1 MVLGVTVALSV
12 DSVKARSLLMLW
24 SLLRR
29 PLNQSVLIQLWF
41 EKWFLN
47 LGTLRVD
54 CHSQSMDDGRMDQSV
69 WSASHLDCQT
79 ALLSL
84 KCSHLS
90 LSLLE

>member
-1 MVLGVTVALSV
+1 VVSNQSWIQSGTQSLVLGVTVALSV

-47 LGTLRVD
+47 LGILRVD
-54 CHSQSMDDGRMDQSV
+54 CHSAVDG
-69 WSASHLDCQT
+69 
-79 ALLSL
+79 
-84 KCSHLS
+84 
-90 LSLLE
+90 